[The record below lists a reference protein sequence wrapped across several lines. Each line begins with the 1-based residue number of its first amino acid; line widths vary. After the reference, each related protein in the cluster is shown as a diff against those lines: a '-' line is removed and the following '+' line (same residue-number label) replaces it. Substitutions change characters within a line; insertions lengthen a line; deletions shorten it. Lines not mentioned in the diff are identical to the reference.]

1 MIARLG
7 LTGCSLQLLEIDEDE
22 FQLDSVWVYEV
33 EHRTDVQNIPNLR
46 ARDIMSVEPAGP
58 PFQFPEGLDSQREFG
73 TMVDPR
79 NLLRTVEIAAR
90 EAGME
95 GIGAHTMRHSAAVA
109 WLE

>member
-1 MIARLG
+1 MEGLG

-58 PFQFPEGLDSQREFG
+58 PFQFREGLGSRGE
-73 TMVDPR
+73 MV
-79 NLLRTVEIAAR
+79 
-90 EAGME
+90 EA
-95 GIGAHTMRHSAAVA
+95 SALWIEPTASVVCV
-109 WLE
+109 LE